1 MVTGTGADPR
11 ALLAMATGA
20 TLPLREVD
28 RDRAAAED
36 ALAALRRS
44 SDPSRLHLDPGL
56 LAEVDALVDGWRGI
70 DRLLVETAEAVRSS
84 DLLGAIQLRL
94 AGARAR
100 AAVTRG
106 VGAHHLLG
114 ELRYAAA
121 GSPAVV
127 AGWFARLSPAE
138 LALLEAHGGARLGRL
153 DGVPLA
159 VRDRVNR
166 RLVAG
171 ELERLRAE
179 VDADGW
185 VQRNLGLPFVADGW
199 SDAHE
204 ADLARIHS
212 LEQLL
217 EADLVL
223 AFDPAGDG
231 RAVAAYGDPD
241 AADHVAT
248 IVPGI
253 SNHLGNLGDTL
264 RSARFLRD
272 AARDRRDGTVAT
284 IAWLGYDT
292 PGSLGNHTH
301 ELVTEATHGERARDA
316 ARDLTRFLAGLDATR
331 AAAGSAASDPAHVS
345 VIGHSYGSRVLGE
358 ALTIGDIEVAEAVAV
373 GAPGMGVD
381 HVGEWDLPDGTVVW
395 AESAGTPS
403 AGWWLPG
410 GGDDPVAHV
419 PLHGRNPD
427 DPAFGARGFDVTG
440 ASGHSDY
447 FARGTSDGEPP
458 MSLRSLAAIVAGQ
471 TPAPDTDRVA
481 LELAPGPLGE
491 PPTGEAA

>member
-1 MVTGTGADPR
+1 MVTATGADPR
-11 ALLAMATGA
+11 ALVAMASGA
-20 TLPLREVD
+20 TDQLRAMD
-28 RDRAAAED
+28 RDRTACED
-36 ALAALRRS
+36 AMAALRRG

-56 LAEVDALVDGWRGI
+56 LAEADALVDGWRRI
-70 DRLLVETAEAVRSS
+70 DRLLLDTAAALGRN
-84 DLLGAIQLRL
+84 DLLGVLLLRL
-94 AGARAR
+94 AGLRAR
-100 AAVTRG
+100 ADLARG
-106 VGAHHLLG
+106 VQTEHLLG

-121 GSPAVV
+121 GPPTVV

-138 LALLEAHGGARLGRL
+138 LALLEAHGGTRLGRL
-153 DGVPLA
+153 DGAPLA
-159 VRDRVNR
+159 LRDRVNR

-185 VQRNLGLPFVADGW
+185 LQRNLGLPFVADGW
-199 SDAHE
+199 RDAHE

-217 EADLVL
+217 AADLVL
-223 AFDPAGDG
+223 SFDPAGDG

-272 AARDRRDGTVAT
+272 AARDRRDGTIAT

-316 ARDLTRFLAGLDATR
+316 ARDLTRFLDGLDATR
-331 AAAGSAASDPAHVS
+331 AAGSRAAAEPAHVS

-358 ALTIGDIEVAEAVAV
+358 ALTIGDIELAEAGAV
-373 GAPGMGVD
+373 GSPGMGVD

-395 AESAGTPS
+395 AESAGTPNPD
-403 AGWWLPG
+403 WILPG
-410 GGDDPVAHV
+410 GGDDPIAHV

-440 ASGHSDY
+440 ATGHSDY
-447 FARGTSDGEPP
+447 FARGTSDGEAP
-458 MSLRSLAAIVAGQ
+458 MSLRSLAAIVTDQA
-471 TPAPDTDRVA
+471 PRPDTDQVA